1 MYISVYLSFCVAIVS
16 WVGVGISTPI
26 HDSYINYTT
35 VTGYFLQDEASTN
48 TSTFSFI
55 DTNFGL
61 INRTYATDAT
71 YDPNGQKTQWQ
82 RFENQIFR
90 LNRESGRK
98 VQYKLVFMGR
108 HGEGYHNAAESYYGT
123 PAWNCYWSLVDGNGT
138 VRWDDAQ
145 VTPEGVKQALAV
157 NAFWASELKIQKVP
171 PPRSYYTSPLT
182 RCLTTANLTFS
193 GLDLPSRH
201 PFVPV
206 VKEFLR
212 EGISGHT
219 CDRRGSKSYI
229 QQAFP
234 NYRIEPGFTET
245 DQLWQAYR
253 REVEIDQDI
262 RSKAVLDDVF
272 STDDETYISITS
284 HSGEIASLLRVLGH
298 RPFRL
303 ATGAV
308 IPVLVKAETVD
319 GPAPITATV
328 PYEAIWTLSP
338 GQANIMAVVHALD
351 DYYLAITLL
360 ITIAYQLFFFSIA
373 FSLKFDKLTDFA
385 GGTNFVVL
393 AILTLAFSGHNH
405 ARQIVCS
412 LFIMLWGA
420 RLSGFLLF
428 RIIKTGKDDRFDDKR
443 DKFWSFL
450 GFWVFQMIWVWIV
463 SLPVTILN
471 SPNVTQ
477 FDQPAFGTGRDIAG
491 VILFAIGFILES
503 VSDVQKYIFRSK
515 PENKGKVCDVGFFT
529 WTRHPNYFGEIIIQF
544 SIFMIAVSP
553 SAYGYVTGGAF
564 SAQYAAIL
572 GPFFLTLL
580 LMFVSGLTLQ
590 ERPGA
595 KKRYKSGNH
604 WESFSRYTKRTSIL
618 IPFPPQLYE
627 PMPTI
632 LKRTLFLEFPIYV
645 FDPAKHADQNKIRER
660 EAEEGNS
667 NGQQSGQSSHDGHA
681 DGQIG

>member
-1 MYISVYLSFCVAIVS
+1 MFLSTVVALCTAIIVS
-16 WVGVGISTPI
+16 WVGVVSSTPT
-26 HDSYINYTT
+26 HDSRINYTT

-55 DTNFGL
+55 NTNFGL

-71 YDPNGQKTQWQ
+71 YDPNGKKTQWQ
-82 RFENQIFR
+82 RFEKQVFR
-90 LNRESGRK
+90 FNRDSGRK
-98 VQYKLVFMGR
+98 VQYKLLFMGR

-138 VRWDDAQ
+138 VRWDDARL
-145 VTPEGVKQALAV
+145 TPQGVKQALAV
-157 NAFWASELKIQKVP
+157 NAFWASELKNQKIP

-182 RCLTTANLTFS
+182 RCLATANLTFS
-193 GLDLPSRH
+193 GLQLPSRH
-201 PFVPV
+201 PFVPT
-206 VKEFLR
+206 VKEFFR

-219 CDRRGSKSYI
+219 CDRRGTRTYI

-234 NYRIEPGFTET
+234 KYKIEPGFTEA
-245 DQLWQAYR
+245 DQLWQAYH
-253 REVEIDQDI
+253 REVQIDQDI

-272 STDDETYISITS
+272 STDSETQFHLKQS
-284 HSGEIASLLRVLGH
+284 HM
-298 RPFRL
+298 
-303 ATGAV
+303 
-308 IPVLVKAETVD
+308 
-319 GPAPITATV
+319 
-328 PYEAIWTLSP
+328 
-338 GQANIMAVVHALD
+338 MAVVRALD

-393 AILTLAFSGHNH
+393 AIITLAFSGHHH

-471 SPNVTQ
+471 SPNVTK
-477 FDQPAFGTGRDIAG
+477 FNQPAFGTGRDIAG

-503 VSDVQKYIFRSK
+503 VSDIQKYQFRSK
-515 PENKGKVCDVGFFT
+515 PENKGKVCDIGFFT

-544 SIFMIAVSP
+544 AIFMIAVSP

-572 GPFFLTLL
+572 GAFFLTLL

-595 KKRYKSGNH
+595 KKRYESGNH

-645 FDPAKHADQNKIRER
+645 FDPAKHADQSKVRDR
-660 EAEEGNS
+660 EAEERDS
-667 NGQQSGQSSHDGHA
+667 HQRQDGQGGQDGHA
-681 DGQIG
+681 NGQ